1 MTQKKLTIKELNRFG
16 DLLEMTSPLSMN
28 VEMLDGFFSALIC
41 SPNFIPPNQYFTEV
55 FGEDY
60 SFESEEYAKETFD
73 LMMRHWN
80 IIASELQKSLTEEHL
95 YFPVLFEHD
104 DGIVYGNDWATGFML
119 GVELNPEGWDDLF
132 HDENDGGAIIPIM
145 MLFHENDSD
154 PETRSPAIKPDK
166 REDVLKLMVAG
177 LARTYR
183 FFEPYRGKQANTPIR
198 KTSTKIGRN
207 DPCPCGSKRK
217 YKHCCAANMP
227 TLH

>member
-1 MTQKKLTIKELNRFG
+1 MKQKILTVEELDRLG
-16 DLLEMTSPLSMN
+16 ELLEITSPDSMN

-41 SPNFIPPNQYFTEV
+41 SPNLVPPNEYFPEI

-60 SFESEEYAKETFD
+60 KFESEEHAKETFD

-80 IIASELQKSLTEEHL
+80 IISSELHKSLTKEHL

-104 DGIVYGNDWATGFML
+104 DGVVYGNDWAIGFMR
-119 GVELNPEGWDDLF
+119 GAELSPEGWDELF
-132 HDENDGGAIIPIM
+132 DDKNNLGAVIPVL
-145 MLFHENDSD
+145 MLFHEHDSD
-154 PETRSPAIKPDK
+154 PESRTPTIEPEK

-177 LARTYR
+177 LVRIYH
-183 FFEPYRGKQANTPIR
+183 FFEPHRRQQANTPIR
-198 KTSTKIGRN
+198 KNIVKIGRN
-207 DPCPCGSKRK
+207 DPCPCGSNRK